1 MKPVFKVK
9 LAAIAKDEGF
19 YLPLWIYHHLHF
31 GFDVLDIR
39 VNDTTDNSWQVL
51 EKLKTIYG
59 ERLRFSLAD
68 KEMAECR
75 AKDMNFQVHIYT
87 QIYQETLSEDFTH
100 LMFLDIDEYWCA
112 ANFSETIKDF
122 LSKKHDF
129 NVCMFQWLMEV
140 PNHERKIDDSVFQT
154 VLQGQKSD
162 HVKSLLNMKTPV
174 RAARIHNFIIKKGKY
189 ILPDSQVIEFPEADS
204 ARGILSA
211 EVFEAKRL
219 VLDSYF
225 IYHQVFRS
233 QEEYI
238 AGLLRGNKQNGDDSL
253 LKTNRFGFISGYS
266 IEFNVKWQIPVQ
278 VLASYRQG
286 YEKINQALSSEL
298 VAARSLVLKRKEEV
312 LGYLES
318 DIFLQALH
326 KHRMLGLS
334 PALYLPKK
342 LNYPIKAK
350 VKAVS
355 FDEANNCCSIICNIF
370 SKDIEL
376 NYELLITQSFNKDL
390 IESRFNLL
398 EIKQEPDCIVKQFH
412 IEIDMAH
419 LSHVIYNKWPPFCL
433 AAKINDDLVLLE
445 RAAFR
450 DLGDIIAPKARKLRK
465 LALRQKKPSKPN
477 FWQRLFRKI

>member
-19 YLPLWIYHHLHF
+19 YLPLWVYHHFYF

-51 EKLKTIYG
+51 EKLKSIYG

-75 AKDMNFQVHIYT
+75 AKDMNFQVHVYT
-87 QIYQETLSEDFTH
+87 QIHQETLAEDFTH

-122 LSKKHDF
+122 LAKKHDF

-140 PNHERKIDDSVFQT
+140 PNHARKIEDYVFQET
-154 VLQGQKSD
+154 LQGQKAD
-162 HVKSLLNMKTPV
+162 HVKSLLNIKTPV

-204 ARGILSA
+204 ARGVLSA
-211 EVFEAKRL
+211 EVFAAKRL
-219 VLDSYF
+219 VLDNYF

-238 AGLLRGNKQNGDDSL
+238 SGLLRGNKQNGDDSL
-253 LKTNRFGFISGYS
+253 LKTNRFGFISGYLD
-266 IEFNVKWQIPVQ
+266 EFNINWQLPVQ
-278 VLASYRQG
+278 ALALYQQG
-286 YEKINQALSSEL
+286 YEKITQALSFEL
-298 VAARSLVLKRKEEV
+298 LAAKSLVLKRKDTV
-312 LGYLES
+312 LNYLES
-318 DIFLQALH
+318 DIFLQELH

-334 PALYLPKK
+334 PDIYLPKPVK
-342 LNYPIKAK
+342 YPIRAK
-350 VKAVS
+350 IKAVS
-355 FDEANNCCSIICNIF
+355 FNETDNCCSVICNII
-370 SKDIEL
+370 SEAINLD
-376 NYELLITQSFNKDL
+376 YELVITQSFNKDL
-390 IESRFNLL
+390 IEARFNLL
-398 EIKQEPDCIVKQFH
+398 EIKQKPDRIVKRFQ

-419 LSHVIYNKWPPFCL
+419 LSHVIYSKWPPFCL
-433 AAKINDDLVLLE
+433 AAKINNELVLLE

-450 DLGDIIAPKARKLRK
+450 ELGDIVAPKARKLRK
-465 LALRQKKPSKPN
+465 LALGQQNQSKPS
-477 FWQRLFRKI
+477 FWHRLFRKI